1 MTNSCVFCAIVAG
14 EAPASTVYRDETV
27 IAFMDI
33 RPANP
38 GHVLVVPLEHA
49 DSILDIRDEAI
60 LARMFSVGRQ
70 VAAALTDSGV
80 RVEGFNLF
88 LANGTVAGQTVFH
101 THLHVLPRFGGDGLG
116 FSRAANA
123 RMPLQSDL
131 SELAQRIRRAGGW
144 E

>member
-1 MTNSCVFCAIVAG
+1 MTQPCVFCAIVKG
-14 EAPASTVYRDETV
+14 EAPASVVYRDDMV
-27 IAFMDI
+27 LAFMDI

-49 DSILDIRDEAI
+49 DGVLDISDEAV
-60 LARMFSVGRQ
+60 LARMFSVGRR

-80 RVEGFNLF
+80 RLEGFNLF

-101 THLHVLPRFGGDGLG
+101 AHLHVLPRFTGDGLG
-116 FSRAANA
+116 LTRSANVQI
-123 RMPLQSDL
+123 PPQSDL
-131 SELAQRIRRAGGW
+131 DEVAQRIRRAGDW

>member
-1 MTNSCVFCAIVAG
+1 MTQPCVFCAIVKG
-14 EAPASTVYRDETV
+14 EAPAGVVYRDDMV

-38 GHVLVVPLEHA
+38 GHVLVAPLEHA
-49 DSILDIRDEAI
+49 DSILDISDEAI

-80 RVEGFNLF
+80 RLEGFNLF

-101 THLHVLPRFGGDGLG
+101 AHLHVLPRFTGDGLG
-116 FSRAANA
+116 FTRNANV
-123 RMPLQSDL
+123 RMPPQSDL
-131 SELAQRIRRAGGW
+131 DEVAQRIRRAGDW

>member
-1 MTNSCVFCAIVAG
+1 MTQPCVFCAIVAD
-14 EAPASTVYRDETV
+14 EAPASIVYRDEIV

-49 DSILDIRDEAI
+49 DSMLDISDEAVM
-60 LARMFSVGRQ
+60 ARMFSVGRR
-70 VAAALTDSGV
+70 VAAALADSGV
-80 RVEGFNLF
+80 RLEGFNLF

-101 THLHVLPRFGGDGLG
+101 THLHVLPRFAGDGLG
-116 FSRAANA
+116 FSRDANA
-123 RMPLQSDL
+123 RLPSQSDL
-131 SELAQRIRRAGGW
+131 DEVAKRIRRAGGW

>member
-1 MTNSCVFCAIVAG
+1 MTQPCVFCVIVKG
-14 EAPASTVYRDETV
+14 EAPASVVYRDDKV

-49 DSILDIRDEAI
+49 DSILDISDEAI

-80 RVEGFNLF
+80 RLEGFNLF

-101 THLHVLPRFGGDGLG
+101 VHLHVLPRFAGDGLG
-116 FSRAANA
+116 FTRDADV
-123 RMPLQSDL
+123 RMPPQSDL
-131 SELAQRIRRAGGW
+131 DEVAQRIRRAGDW

>member
-14 EAPASTVYRDETV
+14 EAPASVVYRDDIV
-27 IAFMDI
+27 VAFMDI

-144 E
+144 Q

>member
-1 MTNSCVFCAIVAG
+1 MTQPCVFCAIVKG
-14 EAPASTVYRDETV
+14 EAPASVVYRDDMV
-27 IAFMDI
+27 LAFMDI

-49 DSILDIRDEAI
+49 DGVLDISDEAV

-80 RVEGFNLF
+80 RLEGFNLF

-101 THLHVLPRFGGDGLG
+101 AHLHVLPRFTGDGLG
-116 FSRAANA
+116 FTRNANV
-123 RMPLQSDL
+123 RMPPQSDL
-131 SELAQRIRRAGGW
+131 DEVAQRIRRAGDW

>member
-14 EAPASTVYRDETV
+14 EAPASTVYRDDMV